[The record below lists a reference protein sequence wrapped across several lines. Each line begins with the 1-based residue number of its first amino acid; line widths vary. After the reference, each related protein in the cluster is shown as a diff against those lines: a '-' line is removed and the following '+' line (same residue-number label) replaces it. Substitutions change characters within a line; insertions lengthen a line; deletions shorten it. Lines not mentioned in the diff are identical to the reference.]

1 MKKTLVVLTLVLLAV
16 VLFTLTLVACGSEE
30 VTTTKA
36 PATTPKAP
44 VVTTPVATQPGN
56 ATATPTTTATPGTST
71 VITTTPG
78 TSTAIT
84 TTPGTSTAITT
95 TPGTTTPVTTSFAP
109 NAEGVYEIGSA
120 EDLIAFKNEADG
132 LGKAYTGKLTADID
146 MTGKDWIP
154 FESFDGTIDGN
165 GHVISGIN
173 RVDDEFIGGGCGI
186 LVNYLEAG
194 GVIKNLT
201 LKNCSLTAIAPELG
215 TIARSFVGGVAG
227 FADRGHFENIKL
239 ENVDISLTG
248 VFGEQINVGGICG
261 CAQSNSTV
269 TNAISFYGC
278 TLDENSSVYAVGT
291 GRAPNCGGIVGSTDG
306 TAEDKLEMKDCVNY
320 ASINSSDW
328 TAGLLGSG
336 SAKGANTI
344 TNCKNYGNI
353 NSTGDAAASLV
364 ASAGKHPMTIKNCVA
379 GGVITCSKVV
389 AGICAVNDTN
399 VTSENNEEI
408 AIFNPAT

>member
-1 MKKTLVVLTLVLLAV
+1 MKKTLVVLSLVLLAV

-44 VVTTPVATQPGN
+44 VVTTPDATQPGN
-56 ATATPTTTATPGTST
+56 ATTTPTTTA
-71 VITTTPG
+71 TPG

-84 TTPGTSTAITT
+84 TTPGTSTATTT
-95 TPGTTTPVTTSFAP
+95 TPGTTTPITTSFAP

-120 EDLIAFKNEADG
+120 EDLIAFKN
-132 LGKAYTGKLTADID
+132 KAETVGFAYKAKLTADID
-146 MTGKDWIP
+146 MTGKDWTP
-154 FESFDGTIDGN
+154 FEIFDGTIDGD
-165 GHVISGIN
+165 GHVISGITLVN
-173 RVDDEFIGGGCGI
+173 EEYIGGGYGV
-186 LVNYLEAG
+186 LVNNLEIG

-201 LKNCSLTAIAPELG
+201 LKDCSLTAVAPELG
-215 TIARSFVGGVAG
+215 TIMRSFVGGAVGFSAG
-227 FADRGHFENIKL
+227 GHFENIAL
-239 ENVDISLTG
+239 ENVDVSLTG

-261 CAQSNSTV
+261 CAQTNSTV

-320 ASINSSDW
+320 ASITSSDW

-408 AIFNPAT
+408 ATFNPAT

>member
-1 MKKTLVVLTLVLLAV
+1 MKKTLVVLSLVLLAV
-16 VLFTLTLVACGSEE
+16 VLFTLTLVACGGEE

-56 ATATPTTTATPGTST
+56 ATTTPTTTA
-71 VITTTPG
+71 TPG

-95 TPGTTTPVTTSFAP
+95 TPGTTTPVTTTTGGFAP
-109 NAEGVYEIGSA
+109 NGEGVYEIGSA

-146 MTGKDWIP
+146 MTGKEWIP
-154 FESFDGTIDGN
+154 FESFDGTLDGN
-165 GHVISGIN
+165 GHVISGIS

-201 LKNCSLTAIAPELG
+201 LKNCSLTATAPELG
-215 TIARSFVGGVAG
+215 TIARSFVGGVVGLSDA
-227 FADRGHFENIKL
+227 GHFENIKL
-239 ENVDISLTG
+239 ENVDVSLTG

-261 CAQSNSTV
+261 CAQNNSIL

-306 TAEDKLEMKDCVNY
+306 AEAMLDMKDCVNY
-320 ASINSSDW
+320 ASITSSDW
-328 TAGLLGSG
+328 TGGLLGSG
-336 SAKGANTI
+336 SARGDNKI

-353 NSTGDAAASLV
+353 HSTGDAAASLV

-389 AGICAVNDTN
+389 AGVCAVNDTN

-408 AIFNPAT
+408 AIFNPVTQDDE